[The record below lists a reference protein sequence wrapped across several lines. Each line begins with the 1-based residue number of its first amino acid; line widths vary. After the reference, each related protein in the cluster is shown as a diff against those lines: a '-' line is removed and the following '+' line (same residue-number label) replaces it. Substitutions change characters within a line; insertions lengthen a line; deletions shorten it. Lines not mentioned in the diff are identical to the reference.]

1 MEETDVVAVLGCRS
15 SEESVMK
22 TISMKRATLLVAI
35 VKGRSAYTKRMY
47 GEVVKSGPYSKAR
60 LPGFDEFNEDDFN
73 EDDRNVARDRDTRHR
88 VQDEGIL
95 RSLGV
100 RAIKES

>member
-22 TISMKRATLLVAI
+22 MISMKRATLLVAI

-47 GEVVKSGPYSKAR
+47 GEVVKSGQYSKPDCLVLTSSMKTISMKMTELLLVIVIR
-60 LPGFDEFNEDDFN
+60 GTGYKMKVYCEVL
-73 EDDRNVARDRDTRHR
+73 
-88 VQDEGIL
+88 
-95 RSLGV
+95 
-100 RAIKES
+100 ESGQ